1 MKHKVFVY
9 GTLRRSYVATY
20 KLYAPAIMQMVQGT
34 KGATYPAVQLVPNSW
49 KVPPIVGEVLEYTSY
64 ELELADM
71 YEGVSSGLYV
81 RKKVVVESL
90 STGDKEEV
98 WCYLAGKQLEIPLIY
113 SGDWLNNGINNSYQ

>member
-20 KLYAPAIMQMVQGT
+20 KLYAPAIMQEVHST
-34 KGATYPAVQLVPNSW
+34 KGATYPAVQLVPHSW
-49 KVPPIVGEVLEYTSY
+49 NVPSIVGEVLEYTSY

-71 YEGVSSGLYV
+71 YEGVASGLYV

-98 WCYLAGKQLEIPLIY
+98 WCYIAGKQLELPLIY
-113 SGDWLNNGINNSYQ
+113 SGDWLKSSINNN